1 MGLCGRCKFAINQM
15 GWEGINATNADA
27 VNALGFGF
35 QALNSELSLHVCILH
50 DNSSGLPPYN
60 RREYLS
66 LLQEL
71 SSVFYLFCDY
81 SSPFLHKWPY

>member
-1 MGLCGRCKFAINQM
+1 MGLCGRCEFAINQM
-15 GWEGINATNADA
+15 GWEGINATNVDV
-27 VNALGFGF
+27 VNAPGFRF

-50 DNSSGLPPYN
+50 DNSSGLSTLQ
-60 RREYLS
+60 YLS

-71 SSVFYLFCDY
+71 SSAFYFFCDY